1 MPITTK
7 TGDDGFTGSLA
18 GKKHSKCSPEIELFG
33 SLDELISF
41 LGYASYE
48 LENKEL
54 EDMEKEIQHIF
65 TKVSRMEDI
74 DAELVKEIEKKIEAK
89 EKLLPKMEKF
99 VMPKGKSSLAHIC
112 RAMARKAERKAVCA
126 YSKKGKANVA
136 VYLNRLSD
144 YLFLIA
150 YEEAIKRK
158 ELTFF

>member
-41 LGYASYE
+41 LGFASHELGNPE
-48 LENKEL
+48 LEE
-54 EDMEKEIQHIF
+54 MEKEVQHIF

-74 DAELVKEIEKKIEAK
+74 DSRLVDEMERKIDAREKSIPKIDR
-89 EKLLPKMEKF
+89 F
-99 VMPKGKSSLAHIC
+99 VMPKGRSSLVHIC
-112 RAMARKAERKAVCA
+112 RALARKAERKAVCA
-126 YSKKGKANVA
+126 YSKKGKVNVA

-150 YEEAIKRK
+150 FEESSKRK

>member
-7 TGDDGFTGSLA
+7 AGDGGFTGSLS

-41 LGYASYE
+41 LGYASHE
-48 LENKEL
+48 LENMEL
-54 EDMEKEIQHIF
+54 EDIEREIQHIF

-74 DAELVKEIEKKIEAK
+74 DPGLVKGIEDRIEAR
-89 EKLLPKMEKF
+89 EKALPKVEKF
-99 VMPKGKSSLAHIC
+99 VMPKGKSSLIHIC
-112 RAMARKAERKAVCA
+112 RALARKAERKAVCA

-144 YLFLIA
+144 YLFLMA
-150 YEEAIKRK
+150 YEESSKRD

>member
-18 GKKHSKCSPEIELFG
+18 GKKYSKCSPEIELFG

-41 LGYASYE
+41 LGFASYE
-48 LENKEL
+48 LGNPEL
-54 EDMEKEIQHIF
+54 EEMEKEIQHIF

-74 DAELVKEIEKKIEAK
+74 DQKLVDEIEKKMEAK
-89 EKLLPKMEKF
+89 ERNLPKLDRF
-99 VMPKGKSSLAHIC
+99 VMPKGKSSLLHIC
-112 RAMARKAERKAVCA
+112 RALARKAERKAVCA
-126 YSKKGKANVA
+126 YSKKGKVNVA

-144 YLFLIA
+144 YLFLMA
-150 YEEAIKRK
+150 YEESSERK

>member
-7 TGDDGFTGSLA
+7 TGDDGLTGSLS
-18 GKKHSKCSPEIELFG
+18 GKKYSKCSPEIELFG

-41 LGYASYE
+41 LGYASFE
-48 LENKEL
+48 LGNKEL
-54 EDMEKEIQHIF
+54 EDIERDIQHIF

-74 DAELVKEIEKKIEAK
+74 DPKLVSDIESKIGSK
-89 EKLLPKMEKF
+89 EKALPKMEKF
-99 VMPKGKSSLAHIC
+99 VMPNGKSSLVHIC
-112 RAMARKAERKAVCA
+112 RALARKAERKAVCA

-150 YEEAIKRK
+150 CEESSKRK
-158 ELTFF
+158 ELIFF

>member
-7 TGDDGFTGSLA
+7 TGDDGFTSSLS
-18 GKKHSKCSPEIELFG
+18 GKKYSKCSPEIELFG

-41 LGYASYE
+41 LGFASHELNNPE
-48 LENKEL
+48 LEE
-54 EDMEKEIQHIF
+54 MEKEIQHIF

-74 DAELVKEIEKKIEAK
+74 DSKLVDEIEKMIKNK
-89 EKLLPKMEKF
+89 EKNMPKLDKF
-99 VMPKGKSSLAHIC
+99 VMPKGKSALVHIC
-112 RAMARKAERKAVCA
+112 RALARKAERKAVCA
-126 YSKKGKANVA
+126 YYKKGKINVA

-150 YEEAIKRK
+150 YEESSKRK